1 MKLKRLIFFIA
12 FLLLGISCYAND
24 GGQGF
29 PKAWEKW
36 RAKVENDSGKVIAY
50 SVKRNWVLY
59 SKHHLSVEESLWVR
73 NMRKKKETIVPYLV
87 FNFALSALPIVN
99 IDTCK
104 TNYTIRLSLYNRF
117 HISPDGRAIV
127 KETFDNYGGAYIEYF
142 SLETGKSKELTFNAY
157 KEEEGTIGFDSDST
171 FYTWEEV
178 FCDKKGKV
186 VESFEQ
192 GTGLSTAELIGFVYS
207 GLVYKDYY
215 RKVRY
220 NTKGKKLSVG
230 KLVSSRKM
238 QEEDCR
244 ISNNPNNIL
253 YLLSWE
259 PKLYNKNGVEARD
272 STGRIIDLWCVE
284 DSLLNHGVYTYYYH
298 RQDKWTEATSSSPSN
313 RYTREA
319 VLFLEKHRWGNQNEV
334 PQELIYE
341 DEKNYYRWMP
351 VMCDA
356 QGRIASDNVI
366 FPDDPESYSIESKI
380 IVAKDVEEA
389 LRAGKIQY
397 LYRRMWY
404 KYYDQYLGCDSKLY
418 TKDEVVAIEKN
429 NFHWPDTW

>member
-1 MKLKRLIFFIA
+1 MKLKRLFIFILV
-12 FLLLGISCYAND
+12 LLSGLSCYADNSEHD
-24 GGQGF
+24 F
-29 PKAWEKW
+29 PKTWEKW
-36 RAKVENDSGKVIAY
+36 RAKIEKDSCKVIAY

-59 SKHHLSVEESLWVR
+59 YEEHFLGESLWVR
-73 NMRKKKETIVPYLV
+73 NMRKKKETMVPVLWCSL
-87 FNFALSALPIVN
+87 ASSALPIVN

-104 TNYTIRLSLYNRF
+104 TNYTIRISVYNRL

-127 KETFDNYGGAYIEYF
+127 TETFNKYSADIEYF
-142 SLETGKSKELTFNAY
+142 SIETGKSKELTHNAF
-157 KEEEGTIGFDSDST
+157 KEEEETIGFDNDST

-186 VESFEQ
+186 AESFEE

-230 KLVSSRKM
+230 KLISSRKM

-272 STGRIIDLWCVE
+272 SIGRIIDLWCVE
-284 DSLLNHGVYTYYYH
+284 DSLLNQGVYTYYYH
-298 RQDKWTEATSSSPSN
+298 RKDKWA
-313 RYTREA
+313 
-319 VLFLEKHRWGNQNEV
+319 
-334 PQELIYE
+334 
-341 DEKNYYRWMP
+341 
-351 VMCDA
+351 
-356 QGRIASDNVI
+356 
-366 FPDDPESYSIESKI
+366 
-380 IVAKDVEEA
+380 
-389 LRAGKIQY
+389 
-397 LYRRMWY
+397 
-404 KYYDQYLGCDSKLY
+404 
-418 TKDEVVAIEKN
+418 
-429 NFHWPDTW
+429 